1 MACPAGAAMTGP
13 IGDEELEE
21 ILRVLGQAHLEI
33 ERGLRP
39 QDTLAQMMPP
49 TARQAWL
56 ASRRNQ
62 PRLTGGAVDK
72 ADITIVGFERHPS
85 GRVYATAL
93 TPTHPDR
100 RGALCFVLD
109 VDEHVR
115 IRQIQRLYP
124 ARDYGRPAPDLP
136 PPDPLQLQLRRAN
149 TERQHATAAHHEL
162 MHRLNQLPADSP
174 QHQLTRDTAASWQ
187 RIITRLDD
195 EIAALQQRHQQ
206 QQQRH
211 DQRRTRRRR

>member
-1 MACPAGAAMTGP
+1 VSGP
-13 IGDEELEE
+13 INDDELDRT
-21 ILRVLGQAHLEI
+21 IRTLARVHVEI

-39 QDTLAQMMPP
+39 HDVLAQAMPP
-49 TARQAWL
+49 SARHVWL

-62 PRLTGGAVDK
+62 PPLSGGAVDK
-72 ADITIVGFERHPS
+72 TDITIAGIERHAN

-109 VDEHVR
+109 VDQHVR

-136 PPDPLQLQLRRAN
+136 PPDPLEAQLRRAH
-149 TERQHATAAHHEL
+149 TERHHATAAHHEL
-162 MHRLNQLPADSP
+162 LHRLRQLPDGSP

-187 RIITRLDD
+187 RIITRLDT
-195 EIAALQQRHQQ
+195 EIAALQQRQQ
-206 QQQRH
+206 QHQQRH
-211 DQRRTRRRR
+211 DHPRARRGR